1 MQNELK
7 EKLNNLS
14 SKFGTEL
21 DVISLKALC
30 NMSESEEI
38 LLAITGTLNRLIEKY
53 PDDEEIQG
61 LLPKKEKISLQE
73 LIKVLEEKYSSNVE
87 VITIKALSV
96 FPDGKIREKAINQ
109 SLERLLEENS
119 DDEDIMEYLGIEE
132 VASKEQNP
140 DMVFVEG
147 GRYIPSFFR
156 EERGVFD
163 LYVSK
168 YQTTQISWREIMGT
182 NPSNFEGER
191 RPVEQISWIE
201 ALEYCNKLSEYY
213 GLKPVYKIENDELV
227 AIIHNNGEE
236 VYPDLADFSKTEGY
250 RLPTEL
256 EWEWFA
262 RGGNIAIQ
270 EKTFNYK
277 YSGSNNMLEV
287 AWYFANSDCETHT
300 VGTKKPNQLGLYD
313 CSGNVWEWCYDTDTE
328 GYLLEEKP
336 FIFDESSTC
345 KKLKGGSFVEFYDC
359 CEISSCNGFSY
370 SNTDVGFRVVRTAS
384 PKR

>member
-1 MQNELK
+1 MIK
-7 EKLNNLS
+7 RFKDY
-14 SKFGTEL
+14 F
-21 DVISLKALC
+21 
-30 NMSESEEI
+30 
-38 LLAITGTLNRLIEKY
+38 
-53 PDDEEIQG
+53 
-61 LLPKKEKISLQE
+61 PKKKKISLEE
-73 LIKVLEEKYSSNVE
+73 LIKTLEEKYPSNVE
-87 VITIKALSV
+87 VITIKAFSTL
-96 FPDGKIREKAINQ
+96 PEGELKEKAINQ
-109 SLERLLEENS
+109 SLERLLEENF
-119 DDEDIMEYLGIEE
+119 DDEDIMEHLEIEE
-132 VASKEQNP
+132 VVPKEQNP

-147 GRYIPSFFR
+147 GRYIPSFFG

-168 YQTTQISWREIMGT
+168 YQTTQISWREIIGT
-182 NPSNFEGER
+182 NPSFFKGDR

-262 RGGNIAIQ
+262 RGGNVAIQ

-277 YSGSNNMLEV
+277 YSGSNDVLEV
-287 AWYFANSDCETHT
+287 AWYSDWETHT
-300 VGTKKPNQLGLYD
+300 VGTKKPNELGLYD
-313 CSGNVWEWCYDTDTE
+313 CSGNVLEWCYDTDTE
-328 GYLLEEKP
+328 GYLLEERA
-336 FIFDESSTC
+336 FSFDESNNSMRA
-345 KKLKGGSFVEFYDC
+345 KGGSWCGDLNS
-359 CEISSCNGFSY
+359 CEIAFRDSCSAAICY
-370 SNTDVGFRVVRTAS
+370 IGFRVVRTAN